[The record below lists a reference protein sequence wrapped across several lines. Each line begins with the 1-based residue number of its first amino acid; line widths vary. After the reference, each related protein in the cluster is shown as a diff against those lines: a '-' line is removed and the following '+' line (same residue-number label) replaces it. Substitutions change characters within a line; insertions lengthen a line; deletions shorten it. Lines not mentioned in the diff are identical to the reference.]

1 MVVVVVDVVVVVVV
15 VVSVTVLPKHSDV
28 RSSGTSDTRA
38 PGLKQ
43 TIWLELSG
51 L

>member
-1 MVVVVVDVVVVVVV
+1 MVVVDVVVVVVE
-15 VVSVTVLPKHSDV
+15 VVSVIVLPKHSCE
-28 RSSGTSDTRA
+28 RSRGTSDTRV

-43 TIWLELSG
+43 TMWLELSG